1 MFLFIYIY
9 IHTLLCCMCAYTD
22 ICQRKVSTS
31 HIDFL
36 DLSFWRPQAIVKAGR
51 RDGQAATPSSM
62 AHGQWCLDE
71 IWRNH
76 LIWGI
81 SNDWE
86 KCTLEKTKISQNGEV
101 RKIIYSKVPNGR
113 GYVIVRRRVHIIIS
127 TSFAGCC
134 LVEDQALKHL
144 AGHTCRPQR
153 KPQHGGNMFWDSTLT
168 KKKGH
173 EIDGMC
179 GYSFSWDGFCW
190 VLKQTAW

>member
-1 MFLFIYIY
+1 MYPSPSTHSQIIVCSFSVRVQKNLALSKDTPNINIYICIYIYIYIFIYIYIYVYVYLYIYIY

-71 IWRNH
+71 IWRNQ

-86 KCTLEKTKISQNGEV
+86 KCTLEKLRYPKMGKFGKSSTQKCQTV
-101 RKIIYSKVPNGR
+101 RDMW
-113 GYVIVRRRVHIIIS
+113 
-127 TSFAGCC
+127 SFAG
-134 LVEDQALKHL
+134 
-144 AGHTCRPQR
+144 G
-153 KPQHGGNMFWDSTLT
+153 
-168 KKKGH
+168 
-173 EIDGMC
+173 
-179 GYSFSWDGFCW
+179 
-190 VLKQTAW
+190 